1 MGEFSVFHW
10 LVVLAIILI
19 FFGGRRIPEVM
30 KGLGEGIR
38 SFKDGIAGG
47 TATAT
52 APAPAQPT
60 ALAAPGG
67 VTAKAGHGQVSI
79 NWIPS
84 TGASNYNVKRSGNQ
98 RRTLRTDRFHCRRQ
112 LLRRR
117 IGERHVLLRRRGCR
131 SLRRERTF
139 GRSQRHDGVSHNSS
153 QGNFSQVIEQLHAS
167 LGVFG
172 PLHIS

>member
-60 ALAAPGG
+60 VLVAPGG

-79 NWIPS
+79 NWNPS
-84 TGASNYNVKRSGNQ
+84 TGASNYNVKRSGTSGGPYALIASTAAVSYSDEGLANG
-98 RRTLRTDRFHCRRQ
+98 TYYYVVAAVGSY
-112 LLRRR
+112 
-117 IGERHVLLRRRGCR
+117 GESAH
-131 SLRRERTF
+131 SIE
-139 GRSQRHDGVSHNSS
+139 VS
-153 QGNFSQVIEQLHAS
+153 ATTA
-167 LGVFG
+167 
-172 PLHIS
+172 